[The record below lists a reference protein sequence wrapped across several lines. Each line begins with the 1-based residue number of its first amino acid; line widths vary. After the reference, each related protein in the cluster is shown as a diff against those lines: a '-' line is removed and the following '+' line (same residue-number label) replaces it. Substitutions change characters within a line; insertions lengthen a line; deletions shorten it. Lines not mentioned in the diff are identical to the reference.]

1 MVDNDGKL
9 WLNEK
14 YIKQGL
20 DHKNLEMT
28 TTNYFS
34 DHRKNRYE
42 KVDGWI
48 KKQPD
53 KIFMRKELANKVI
66 MECRTTAS

>member
-42 KVDGWI
+42 KVDG
-48 KKQPD
+48 
-53 KIFMRKELANKVI
+53 
-66 MECRTTAS
+66 

>member
-9 WLNEK
+9 RLNEK

-42 KVDGWI
+42 IVDESKNNPI
-48 KKQPD
+48 KFLCTKNQQ
-53 KIFMRKELANKVI
+53 
-66 MECRTTAS
+66 

>member
-42 KVDGWI
+42 IVDESKNNPI
-48 KKQPD
+48 KFLCAK
-53 KIFMRKELANKVI
+53 N
-66 MECRTTAS
+66 

>member
-28 TTNYFS
+28 TTNFFS

-42 KVDGWI
+42 KVDESKNNPI
-48 KKQPD
+48 KFLCAK
-53 KIFMRKELANKVI
+53 N
-66 MECRTTAS
+66 